1 MESELSSLG
10 ARGMGVCGSCGL
22 TLYASRIAP
31 AVPGYIDSGSG
42 LEFATWPL
50 DRWRQGDPDVEAW
63 MLSTAFSS
71 LNLSVSWKRAF
82 SCRSL
87 ANCLLSMA

>member
-1 MESELSSLG
+1 
-10 ARGMGVCGSCGL
+10 MGVCGSCGL
-22 TLYASRIAP
+22 ILHVSGIAP

-50 DRWRQGDPDVEAW
+50 ERCRRGGPVDEAW
-63 MLSTAFSS
+63 MRNIAFSS
-71 LNLSVSWKRAF
+71 LNLTVSWRRAC

-87 ANCLLSMA
+87 ANCLLLMA

>member
-1 MESELSSLG
+1 MGVTMGSRTGARSHHGGDHRVGARCPESKLSSRE

-22 TLYASRIAP
+22 TLHASGIAP

-50 DRWRQGDPDVEAW
+50 ER
-63 MLSTAFSS
+63 
-71 LNLSVSWKRAF
+71 
-82 SCRSL
+82 
-87 ANCLLSMA
+87 